1 VVSQPMRIA
10 VLTLSGLLAAGLIV
24 LGVIQYRAD
33 QRAVHQAAR
42 PEASVP
48 HTTKLETV
56 QTGQSPQPG
65 APSSDGAQPPE
76 AKKEIQVHVAGAVQ
90 NPGVYRLPAGARV
103 AEAITAAGGKLPD
116 GEPDE
121 LNLAEP
127 LTDGAKVHIPTAAEV
142 KAAAVAPA
150 PPAPKGTVQV
160 VRSTVGTAK
169 TGSTKAPGGQVHLNT
184 ATASELESLPGI
196 GASTAAKIIAYRNA
210 HGPFQ
215 RVEDLTKVSGI
226 GAKTLEKFRD
236 SVTL

>member
-1 VVSQPMRIA
+1 VVSQSMRIA
-10 VLTLSGLLAAGLIV
+10 VLTLSGLLAAGLIA
-24 LGVIQYRAD
+24 LGIIQYRAD
-33 QRAVHQAAR
+33 QQAVHAAAR
-42 PEASVP
+42 PEAGA
-48 HTTKLETV
+48 TQTAKLETGKV
-56 QTGQSPQPG
+56 GQKPDAGSL
-65 APSSDGAQPPE
+65 ASDATQAPE

-116 GEPDE
+116 GQPDE

-127 LTDGAKVHIPTAAEV
+127 LTDGAKVHIPSAAEV
-142 KAAAVAPA
+142 KAAEAAPA
-150 PPAPKGTVQV
+150 PPAPKGTVQA

-169 TGSTKAPGGQVHLNT
+169 TGSTKAPGGKVHLNT
-184 ATASELESLPGI
+184 ATAKELEDLPGI
-196 GASTAAKIIAYRNA
+196 GATTAAKIIAYRNA

-226 GAKTLEKFRD
+226 GAKLLEKIRD